1 MLLYQDHKMVVQME
15 ICFSILES
23 EDFVNSDSIST
34 FIPIVLRQFTY
45 LHRTCLNIHILIIDT
60 QSIRFL
66 FHKKTNTKT
75 KVLSQLYGGR
85 YSSVNTYVTALLE
98 LKFKRSRINSYSEGN
113 ATYLFGFQWIGIYS
127 RILLIL

>member
-23 EDFVNSDSIST
+23 EDFVNFDSIST
-34 FIPIVLRQFTY
+34 FITIVLRQFTY

-66 FHKKTNTKT
+66 FHKKQT
-75 KVLSQLYGGR
+75 QRRR
-85 YSSVNTYVTALLE
+85 Y
-98 LKFKRSRINSYSEGN
+98 
-113 ATYLFGFQWIGIYS
+113 
-127 RILLIL
+127 